1 MARLGLPGLLQPGL
15 GVRGRMAAARRG
27 SARARPGYHARLS
40 RRGAPR
46 IAARRLGRRAV
57 LAVLGAVAAFFV
69 VTAQAQVL
77 SSRIWPARDY
87 TRLTVESKGELK
99 YTLFA
104 VKDPERLVL
113 DLDVDE
119 LPPALA
125 ELNGKVASDDPYV
138 QGLRVARNR
147 PGVVR
152 LVLDLKSEVKPQVF
166 TLPPI
171 GEYGH

>member
-1 MARLGLPGLLQPGL
+1 MARLGLPRLLQRAIGL
-15 GVRGRMAAARRG
+15 RGGVAGARRG
-27 SARARPGYHARLS
+27 SACARSGDRARIS
-40 RRGAPR
+40 RRGAR
-46 IAARRLGRRAV
+46 RLAARRLGSRPL
-57 LAVLGAVAAFFV
+57 LAFLGALAAFFFLAS
-69 VTAQAQVL
+69 AQAQVL

-113 DLDVDE
+113 DLEVDE

-125 ELNGKVASDDPYV
+125 ELNGNVAGDDPYV

-152 LVLDLKSEVKPQVF
+152 LVLDLKS
-166 TLPPI
+166 
-171 GEYGH
+171 

>member
-1 MARLGLPGLLQPGL
+1 MASIRLPGLLQPAV
-15 GVRGRMAAARRG
+15 GVRGRVAGARRG
-27 SARARPGYHARLS
+27 AAGARSGYLARISG
-40 RRGAPR
+40 RGAPR
-46 IAARRLGRRAV
+46 IAERRLGRRAV
-57 LAVLGAVAAFFV
+57 LAVLGAAAAFFFV
-69 VTAQAQVL
+69 ASAQAQVL

-113 DLDVDE
+113 DLDADE

-152 LVLDLKSEVKPQVF
+152 LVLDLKSE
-166 TLPPI
+166 
-171 GEYGH
+171 